1 MVGYSDRTLEHA
13 CGTEAKGLNDSLSR
27 LSGQLEST
35 LGRSGRSSFQ
45 VREPK
50 QWLPTLGAK
59 IGIAKS
65 LSRDDVLGKVVPL
78 GYPNHRSTFSPVEI
92 VAQQRVVGDYPRVR
106 P

>member
-1 MVGYSDRTLEHA
+1 MRYGSKRIERQPVTAKRPTRIYSWSFRPLE
-13 CGTEAKGLNDSLSR
+13 
-27 LSGQLEST
+27 
-35 LGRSGRSSFQ
+35 FQ